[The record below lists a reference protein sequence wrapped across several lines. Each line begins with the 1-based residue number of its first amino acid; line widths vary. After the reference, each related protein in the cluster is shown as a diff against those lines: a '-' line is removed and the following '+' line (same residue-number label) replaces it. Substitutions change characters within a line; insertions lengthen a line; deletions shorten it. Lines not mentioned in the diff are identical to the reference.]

1 MVPPG
6 AVRYGTAR
14 WIGRAPPRVRFLR
27 STGRTNARSG
37 PAPPDRRQKS
47 LIPLRDSVLLDEK
60 IRRAR
65 ILIVDDEASNV
76 ELLRRILEPAGYEHV
91 HDTRDPRTVVHL
103 LEELDPDLLLLD
115 LLMPGMDGHEV
126 LAAVKD
132 ATPDDT
138 YLPVLVLT
146 SDNTRDAKRR
156 ALSAGARDYLTKPLS
171 PSEVRARVRNLL
183 ETRMLHQE
191 LRANNAQLELRV
203 RERTME
209 LEDARLQTLS
219 RLARAAEYRD
229 DATGQHTRRVG
240 RGAALVAEALGWSP
254 EDVEMIRL
262 AAPLHDVGKIGI
274 PDGILLNDGPLTPTE
289 FEVMKTHCSIGA
301 DILSGTDVPLL
312 SMAAAIALSHHERWD
327 GLGYPAGLEGEEIP
341 LPGRIVAV
349 VDTFDALTHPRPY
362 KEAWST
368 SDALEDIARGSGGRF
383 DPTVV
388 EAFRT
393 TVSEEGRKAQ
403 WPLPSTPATS

>member
-1 MVPPG
+1 M
-6 AVRYGTAR
+6 
-14 WIGRAPPRVRFLR
+14 
-27 STGRTNARSG
+27 
-37 PAPPDRRQKS
+37 
-47 LIPLRDSVLLDEK
+47 LDEK

-76 ELLRRILEPAGYEHV
+76 DLLRRILEPAGYEHV
-91 HDTRDPRTVVHL
+91 HDTRDPRTVVDL

-126 LAAVKD
+126 LERVRE
-132 ATPDDT
+132 ATPDGV

-183 ETRMLHQE
+183 ETRMLYQE
-191 LRANNAQLELRV
+191 LRANNAQLEERV
-203 RERTME
+203 RARTLE

-240 RGAALVAEALGWSP
+240 RAAALVAEALGWSP

-274 PDGILLNDGPLTPTE
+274 PDGILLNDGPLTRTE

-301 DILSGTDVPLL
+301 DILSGTEVPLL
-312 SMAAAIALSHHERWD
+312 SMAATIAASHHERWD
-327 GLGYPAGLEGEEIP
+327 GLGYPAGLAGEEIP

-368 SDALEDIARGSGGRF
+368 TAALEDIARGSGERF

-388 EAFRT
+388 DAFRAT
-393 TVSEEGRKAQ
+393 LSLDGAAAAPAPV
-403 WPLPSTPATS
+403 TP

>member
-1 MVPPG
+1 M
-6 AVRYGTAR
+6 
-14 WIGRAPPRVRFLR
+14 
-27 STGRTNARSG
+27 
-37 PAPPDRRQKS
+37 
-47 LIPLRDSVLLDEK
+47 LDEK

-65 ILIVDDEASNV
+65 ILIVDDEDSNV

-91 HDTRDPRTVVHL
+91 HDTRDPRAVVDL
-103 LEELDPDLLLLD
+103 LDELDPDLLLLD

-126 LAAVKD
+126 LDAVRSS
-132 ATPDDT
+132 TPDDQ

-191 LRANNAQLELRV
+191 LRANNAQLERRV
-203 RERTME
+203 RERTLE

-240 RGAALVAEALGWSP
+240 RGAALVAQALGWSP
-254 EDVEMIRL
+254 EEVEMIRL

-327 GLGYPAGLEGEEIP
+327 GRGYPAGLAGEEIP

-362 KEAWST
+362 KEAWSDA
-368 SDALEDIARGSGGRF
+368 DALEVITRGAGDRF
-383 DPTVV
+383 DPAVV
-388 EAFRT
+388 EAFRAT
-393 TVSEEGRKAQ
+393 LADRNGATAPPV
-403 WPLPSTPATS
+403 PAAPAAP